1 MVKWSCSSSLCF
13 NNYTTRNKN
22 NELLKYYRLPRAPE
36 LQSLYMKI
44 FKTDGMNW
52 TKGHICE
59 AHWSSGF
66 RKDTDDLPDIAV
78 PKDQL
83 NKLEQKYIAT
93 YVKAKKI
100 LTSAKTQS
108 VKQKL
113 CYKRAKQ
120 KFETA
125 SLLSTNKPTKNMV
138 RRKII

>member
-36 LQSLYMKI
+36 LQSLYTKV

-83 NKLEQKYIAT
+83 NKLEQKYILKSQKNINISKDT
-93 YVKAKKI
+93 ISKTKVVLQKSKAE
-100 LTSAKTQS
+100 
-108 VKQKL
+108 V
-113 CYKRAKQ
+113 
-120 KFETA
+120 
-125 SLLSTNKPTKNMV
+125 
-138 RRKII
+138 